1 MVGNRPQARGIP
13 RVVPRHDLDVGSGGP
28 GEGFP
33 RRRQV
38 ARGLVVQRGVAS
50 QEPGWK
56 VGARSRWEEGQRNK
70 AIEGHGRTSY
80 GAHPTRPDYRAAR
93 VALLEASSLHNQMV
107 AAAPG
112 HAARVAH
119 PLLHQPEE
127 PCTPRER

>member
-13 RVVPRHDLDVGSGGP
+13 RVVSRHDLDARGSGP
-28 GEGFP
+28 REGIL
-33 RRRQV
+33 RRRQM

-56 VGARSRWEEGQRNK
+56 VGAHSRWEEGQRNK

-93 VALLEASSLHNQMV
+93 VALPETSSLHDQMV
-107 AAAPG
+107 AAAPS

-119 PLLHQPEE
+119 PLPYQPEE